1 MISLAITGGLLMDA
15 ALFTQLLS
23 DKKVTNL
30 KKLGYQYPQA
40 DIPEFIELLKNG
52 FYKSVPLK
60 DFHGN
65 DLVYLEGTTQVHLSA
80 AKILLTPQNS
90 SQLYGTKAMEEEIIS
105 TFTIENID
113 FSRDSVRKIMAGYAP
128 SDESE
133 NRIYGMKKGL
143 EFISDPTHTMA
154 EENIFRLYETAV
166 GAFLPEED
174 KLLPGDYYRHDAVY
188 IVGEKVEHTGISW
201 EKLKDYMGDL
211 IGFIQDKTP
220 MNDLLKAA
228 LIHFY
233 IAYLHPYFD
242 GNGRMARL
250 LHLWYLVQQGYS
262 SALFI
267 PLSEYVNKSRKG
279 YYDAYTLAE
288 DNAQIS
294 GVLDVTPFLVYFI
307 ENVYHKLDNALPVP
321 ATTATFDEALAQG
334 RITEKES
341 ALWHFVLSAYGTA
354 EFSTKQLEKDFG
366 NAAYATIRGFVLKFE
381 ELGLLRSI
389 KYGNRNKYQ
398 VIS

>member
-1 MISLAITGGLLMDA
+1 MDA
-15 ALFTQLLS
+15 ALFAQMLS

-30 KKLGYQYPQA
+30 KKLGYKYPHA
-40 DIPEFIELLKNG
+40 DIPEFIALLKNG

-143 EFISDPTHTMA
+143 EYISDPTHTMT
-154 EENIFRLYETAV
+154 EKNIYQLYETAV

-174 KLLPGDYYRHDAVY
+174 KLLPGNYYRHDAVY
-188 IVGEKVEHTGISW
+188 IVGDKVEHTGISW
-201 EKLKDYMGDL
+201 EKLKGCMGDL
-211 IGFIQDKTP
+211 IDFIQDKTP

-279 YYDAYTLAE
+279 YYEAYSLTE
-288 DNAQIS
+288 ENAQIS

-307 ENVYHKLDNALPVP
+307 ENVYHKLDDSLPVP
-321 ATTATFDEALAQG
+321 ATTAAFDDALAQG
-334 RITEKES
+334 KITEKES

-366 NAAYATIRGFVLKFE
+366 DAAYATIRGFVLKFE
-381 ELGLLRSI
+381 ELGLLQSV
-389 KYGNRNKYQ
+389 KYGNRHKYR
-398 VIS
+398 ISN